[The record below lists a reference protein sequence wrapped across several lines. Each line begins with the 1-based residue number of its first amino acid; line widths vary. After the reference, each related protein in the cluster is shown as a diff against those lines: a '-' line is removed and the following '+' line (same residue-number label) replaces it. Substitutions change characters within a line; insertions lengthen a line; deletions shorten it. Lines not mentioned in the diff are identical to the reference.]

1 MWPNGRGGTHPFYSQ
16 MAEFLNVALKIARYE
31 SIVQNLS
38 QQERTVPLPVGTLVC
53 TVLYQVLVSVACKY
67 GYLLYVVESSS
78 GNNCFGR
85 CQMMK
90 VMMPIKK

>member
-1 MWPNGRGGTHPFYSQ
+1 MRASFRICRNK
-16 MAEFLNVALKIARYE
+16 N
-31 SIVQNLS
+31 
-38 QQERTVPLPVGTLVC
+38 VPLPVGTLVC

-67 GYLLYVVESSS
+67 GYLLYVESSS